1 MIVGAIP
8 ARFGSEEIE
17 CKVLALIGKKP
28 MIQHVYEACEKSRV
42 LHDVMVAADDDRILE
57 VVESFGGKG
66 LLTSKSHIC
75 GTDRVAEAACSLPS
89 SPSLVVNIQA
99 DEPFIHP
106 GMIEEVVCPLQE
118 NEEEVMST
126 LSYPIRNV
134 ESSKDPFKVKVVTD
148 LTGHALYFSRS
159 PIPYPRKDKYGAWQ
173 HIGVYCY
180 RFDFLRKI
188 SSMKPSRLEL
198 TESLEQ
204 LRVLEYGFKIKVI
217 ASKKPYPGISVNT
230 PRDLELARR
239 HYDRFSE

>member
-8 ARFGSEEIE
+8 ARFGSEEID

-28 MIQHVYEACEKSRV
+28 MIQHVYEACEKSRI
-42 LHDVMVAADDDRILE
+42 LNDVMVAADDYRILE
-57 VVESFGGKG
+57 VVKSFGGKG
-66 LLTSKSHIC
+66 VLTSKSHIC

-89 SPSLVVNIQA
+89 PPSLVVNIQA

-106 GMIEEVVCPLQE
+106 GMIEEIVCPLQE
-118 NEEEVMST
+118 NQEEVMST
-126 LSYPIRNV
+126 LSYPIKDMG
-134 ESSKDPFKVKVVTD
+134 SSKNPFKVKVVTD

-173 HIGVYCY
+173 HIGAYCY

-217 ASKKPYPGISVNT
+217 ASKKPYPSICVNT
-230 PRDLELARR
+230 TRDLELARR
-239 HYDRFSE
+239 YYDRVSE